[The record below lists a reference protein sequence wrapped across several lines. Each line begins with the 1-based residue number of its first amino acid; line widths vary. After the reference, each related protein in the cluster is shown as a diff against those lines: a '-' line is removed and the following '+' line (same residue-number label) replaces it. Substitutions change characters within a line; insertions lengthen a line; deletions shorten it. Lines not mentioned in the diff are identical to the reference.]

1 MAFPWEQGP
10 PGIEL
15 LREPAGPDR
24 LAEELVTLGLQSNG
38 DLVLQAVAIGI
49 AVERFEGEGRNQSV
63 TRYVVGAAQ
72 VPRVLTAAL
81 RDLFNDTNALR
92 AWMASRG
99 VEAVPEQWHG
109 YEVAPRNE
117 ERLLLEALRD
127 VIGRDEPFDE
137 GEKIGYRFGRWLTRH
152 GLDYESREEAG
163 EGY

>member
-1 MAFPWEQGP
+1 MALPWGQGP

-15 LREPAGPDR
+15 LREPAGKDR
-24 LAEELVTLGLQSNG
+24 LAEELVTIGLQPNG
-38 DLVLQAVAIGI
+38 DLVLQAIAIGI
-49 AVERFEGEGRNQSV
+49 GVERFEGEGRNKSV

-81 RDLFNDTNALR
+81 RDLFSDTNALR
-92 AWMASRG
+92 GWMASRDI
-99 VEAVPEQWHG
+99 EAVPDPWHG
-109 YEVAPRNE
+109 YEVGPRNE

-137 GEKIGYRFGRWLTRH
+137 GEQIGYRFGRWLTRN
-152 GLDYESREEAG
+152 GIDYEYREEAG